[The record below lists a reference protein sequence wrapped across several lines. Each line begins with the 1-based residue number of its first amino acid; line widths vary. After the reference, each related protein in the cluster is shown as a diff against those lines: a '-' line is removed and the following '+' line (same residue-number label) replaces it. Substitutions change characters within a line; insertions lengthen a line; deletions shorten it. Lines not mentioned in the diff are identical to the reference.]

1 MIALYIFL
9 GVIAGSHLGVW
20 ILLMTSHQTAPL
32 EPLAVPSPVMQAAE
46 SAAKK
51 VEEWSNAKKAY
62 ADRITGAA
70 QTTPPSK
77 D

>member
-20 ILLMTSHQTAPL
+20 ILLMTSHQTTPSK
-32 EPLAVPSPVMQAAE
+32 SPVMQAAE

-51 VEEWSNAKKAY
+51 VEGWSNAKKAY

>member
-1 MIALYIFL
+1 
-9 GVIAGSHLGVW
+9 
-20 ILLMTSHQTAPL
+20 
-32 EPLAVPSPVMQAAE
+32 MQAAE

-51 VEEWSNAKKAY
+51 VEGWSNAKKAY